1 MLGRIKRSLSAV
13 LSDGAQ
19 RAGVLHEKR
28 LNPIFLHVNAFI
40 WGKKRLTELHEFN
53 PDANMSL
60 EEQLVDLG
68 LLTAATSTVLALGGN
83 MLFPALRAWSFG
95 GLLVGSIP
103 VYKDAYDKLKQ
114 NGKISNDFLAA
125 LIQTAL
131 ILNGNLIL
139 GNLTPLAF
147 FSSKK
152 FSLMSQRRFEQTL
165 VSILSTQNMLTVRV
179 VDASFDGAQ
188 GVNLLDR
195 TEREKPF
202 HKLARDEIVVIYAG
216 EMIPVDGIIVS
227 GTGTIDERVLT
238 GEAQPVEKDVNA
250 TVFASTLVLSGK
262 LYVQVTSSGH
272 ETVIGQVETILNQTL
287 YHISKRGLWAQ
298 QFTDALA
305 TPTLIVSGLT
315 LPFLGLSSALAV
327 IDSNPLYRLTI
338 AGNSSLINFLNITSQ
353 ENILVKDGRVLEALE
368 DVDTFIFDKTGTL
381 TENQPYVAQIHAF
394 ADYREQDILFYAALA
409 EQRQSHPIALAVLA
423 EAAERQLVIPHAD
436 DLEYKLG
443 LGLSLTWQEKAVYV
457 GSARYMAAE
466 AIAMPAAVEALIETS
481 RVQGISLVLVAVGEM
496 VVGAI
501 ELQTPPRAEA
511 AALIAKLQSYSQV
524 RSLMIVSGDH
534 EAPTRRLAKAIGID
548 TYHAEIFP
556 EGKAELIQQLQAEGR
571 IVCFVGDGIND
582 SIALKQADV
591 AISLRG
597 ATPLA
602 TGTAQVILL
611 DDRIDRIETLLSLSH
626 RFEKNQKVAM
636 GIVLGSSAF
645 CLSAVLF
652 WQIKLAHAI
661 LITSGGFLT
670 ALGVS
675 FEPWLKYRKDISLRD
690 SLSIDELTQNSA
702 MITGDEAIESEPN
715 DSQAASPQIRGEQQ
729 LALPA
734 GAATG
739 S

>member
-40 WGKKRLTELHEFN
+40 WGKERLTELHEFN

-165 VSILSTQNMLTVRV
+165 ISILRTQSMLTVRV
-179 VDASFDGAQ
+179 ADVNFDEAQ
-188 GVNLLDR
+188 AVNVLVR
-195 TEREKPF
+195 HEREKPF
-202 HKLARDEIVVIYAG
+202 HELTKDEVVVIYAG
-216 EMIPVDGIIVS
+216 EVIPVDGVIVH
-227 GTGTIDERVLT
+227 GIGTIDERVLT
-238 GEAQPVEKDVNA
+238 GEAQPVEKAVDA
-250 TVFASTLVLSGK
+250 TVFASTLLLSGK
-262 LYVQVTSSGH
+262 IYVQVTSSGQ
-272 ETVIGQVETILNQTL
+272 ETVIGQVETVLNQTL
-287 YHISKRGLWAQ
+287 YHVSKRGLWAQ

-305 TPTLIVSGLT
+305 MPTLIASGLT
-315 LPFLGLSSALAV
+315 LPFLGMSGALAV

-338 AGNSSLINFLNITSQ
+338 AGNSSLINFLSITSQ

-368 DVDTFIFDKTGTL
+368 DVDTFLFDKTGTL
-381 TENQPYVAQIHAF
+381 TESRPSIAQIHAF
-394 ADYREQDILFYAALA
+394 GAYSEQDILFYAALA
-409 EQRQSHPIALAVLA
+409 EQRQSHPFALAILA
-423 EAAERQLVIPHAD
+423 EATARQLTIPSSE
-436 DLEYKLG
+436 DLAYKLG
-443 LGLSLTWQEKAVYV
+443 LGLSLSWQGKAIDV
-457 GSARYMAAE
+457 GSARYMDMA
-466 AIAMPAAVEALIETS
+466 AIAMSPAVEALVEAS
-481 RVQGISLVLVAVGEM
+481 RTQDISLILVAIEQA

-501 ELQTPPRAEA
+501 ALQTAPRAEA
-511 AALIAKLQSYSQV
+511 AALIAKLQSNRQV
-524 RSLMIVSGDH
+524 KSLMIVSGDH
-534 EAPTRRLAKAIGID
+534 EAPTRRLAQTLGID

-556 EGKAELIQQLQAEGR
+556 EGKAELIKQLQAEGR

-591 AISLRG
+591 AISLRS
-597 ATPLA
+597 ATSLA
-602 TGTAQVILL
+602 TGTPQVILL
-611 DDRIDRIETLLSLSH
+611 DDRLDGIETLLDLAH

-652 WQIKLAHAI
+652 WQIHLTHAI

-675 FEPWLKYRKDISLRD
+675 FGPWLQYRKDIPLRHSLR
-690 SLSIDELTQNSA
+690 INEL
-702 MITGDEAIESEPN
+702 MVGGVGMTGDETTPN
-715 DSQAASPQIRGEQQ
+715 PCLIHVD
-729 LALPA
+729 LV
-734 GAATG
+734 
-739 S
+739 